1 MTTATVAS
9 VLVVLA
15 IPPVAANGQNRQT
28 HRRPT
33 GKPAQKAS
41 AQKAPA
47 YSMGALRVQVLLDRQ
62 AFSPGEIDASLGA
75 NTKKAMDAFAQAQ
88 SLPDDATPDALLNAL
103 GGSSLAPLVAH
114 TIADAE
120 VAGPF
125 TPEIPNDMM
134 EQAQLPA
141 LDYRSPLEALA
152 EQFHVSPAL
161 LQQLNPGA
169 SFEAGTEI
177 QVPNIATN
185 DQPSVPGS
193 VVVSVSR
200 DGGIL
205 KVRAQTGQI
214 VMAAPVTSGSEHD
227 PLPLGNWK
235 VTSVQRNPKFHY
247 NPDLFWDANP
257 AHSKAT
263 LPPGPNSP
271 VGVLWI
277 GLDREHYGIHGT
289 AEPSTIGHTTSHGC
303 VRLTNWDAMR
313 LASLVKTGTAV
324 VFEQ

>member
-1 MTTATVAS
+1 MD
-9 VLVVLA
+9 
-15 IPPVAANGQNRQT
+15 
-28 HRRPT
+28 
-33 GKPAQKAS
+33 
-41 AQKAPA
+41 
-47 YSMGALRVQVLLDRQ
+47 ALRLQVLLDRQ
-62 AFSPGEIDASLGA
+62 AFSPGEIDASFGA
-75 NTKKAMDAFAQAQ
+75 NTRKAMDAFAQSQ
-88 SLPDDATPDALLNAL
+88 SLPDNASPDTLLNAL
-103 GGSSLAPLVAH
+103 GAPSLPPLVAH
-114 TIADAE
+114 TITDAE

-141 LDYRSPLEALA
+141 LNYHSPLEALA
-152 EQFHVSPAL
+152 EQFHVAPAL
-161 LQQLNPGA
+161 LQKLNAGA
-169 SFEAGTEI
+169 NLEAGTQI
-177 QVPNIATN
+177 QVPNVTTN
-185 DQPSVPGS
+185 DQLSVPGN

-205 KVRAQTGQI
+205 KVREQTGRI

-247 NPDLFWDANP
+247 NPELFWDANP

-263 LPPGPNSP
+263 LPSGPNSP

-313 LASLVKTGTAV
+313 LANLVKTGTAV